1 MAANGKNTYT
11 KGGMKRGK
19 KSAGFGGPCYTTSLN
34 PDAEMQLQKHL
45 NPEVSEKK
53 ESKKKK

>member
-1 MAANGKNTYT
+1 MAGKHNTYT

-34 PDAEMQLQKHL
+34 PDAEMQLQRLL
-45 NPEVSEKK
+45 NPEVTEKK
-53 ESKKKK
+53 ETKKKK